1 MVENKLQ
8 DEAFRLKGRIF
19 TLTVLELLP
28 CRLENFQAQIETV
41 YHKAPNMF
49 ANTPM
54 VLDLK
59 QLKGTAFDLKG
70 VVETMKQFQMIPI
83 AVQHASVIQQ
93 KAAIHAGLSVLQ
105 SKDGDEAKSLEKALA
120 NAASGAVVTNSIKHR
135 ANDRKVVDL
144 SSGNCVS
151 ASEPAVKQP
160 DNSSESSV
168 SPAIKASSRRSK
180 IVTQPV
186 RSGQQVYA
194 KDADLIILASVGT
207 GAELLADGH
216 IHVYGTLRGRALAG
230 IQGDEQ
236 ARIFCSQLQAELV
249 SIAGQYRMPDPND
262 LVVQGAKQIFL
273 EQNKIQ
279 ITDL

>member
-1 MVENKLQ
+1 
-8 DEAFRLKGRIF
+8 
-19 TLTVLELLP
+19 
-28 CRLENFQAQIETV
+28 
-41 YHKAPNMF
+41 
-49 ANTPM
+49 
-54 VLDLK
+54 
-59 QLKGTAFDLKG
+59 
-70 VVETMKQFQMIPI
+70 
-83 AVQHASVIQQ
+83 
-93 KAAIHAGLSVLQ
+93 
-105 SKDGDEAKSLEKALA
+105 
-120 NAASGAVVTNSIKHR
+120 
-135 ANDRKVVDL
+135 
-144 SSGNCVS
+144 
-151 ASEPAVKQP
+151 
-160 DNSSESSV
+160 
-168 SPAIKASSRRSK
+168 
-180 IVTQPV
+180 VTQPV